1 MPRAAPWLLT
11 KSGRQEI
18 VLARERIVAPQPPLP
33 RIRIAANR
41 PLAASVIEAPPA
53 AGNGPPRIVKADRFC
68 HNAGLPPPGAMG
80 CRGGGEVLNQHARI
94 EQMTGGGADGP
105 VVPPKGEP
113 NAQDQDQVGRKKRFK
128 ITGTGKVLYAQ
139 SRKRHGMIKR
149 TKKQIRQLRGT
160 NVLFKTDGDNIKK
173 YFLPNG

>member
-1 MPRAAPWLLT
+1 
-11 KSGRQEI
+11 
-18 VLARERIVAPQPPLP
+18 
-33 RIRIAANR
+33 
-41 PLAASVIEAPPA
+41 
-53 AGNGPPRIVKADRFC
+53 
-68 HNAGLPPPGAMG
+68 MG
-80 CRGGGEVLNQHARI
+80 CRGGGEVLNQHAHI
-94 EQMTGGGADGP
+94 EQMTGGWGRWPRYAAEKESQMPKIKTKSGA
-105 VVPPKGEP
+105 
-113 NAQDQDQVGRKKRFK
+113 KKRFK